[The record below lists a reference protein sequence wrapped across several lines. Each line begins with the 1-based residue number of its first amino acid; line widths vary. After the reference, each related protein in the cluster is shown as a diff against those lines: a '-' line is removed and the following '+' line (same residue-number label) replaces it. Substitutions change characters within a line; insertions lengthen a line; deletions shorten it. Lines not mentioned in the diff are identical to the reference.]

1 MSVSEFIS
9 GQLLERQ
16 RLLSQIHKIIIQE
29 DKTVKAAVEPMM
41 GKEMVVYKAAGIFKY
56 GLSSVKNYM
65 SLHVMPIYASP
76 VLYARYKNLLKT
88 ANFQKGCIN
97 FKNENE
103 MPLDILKKLIEDCSK
118 IDLRKIKEDYIKSKK
133 S

>member
-65 SLHVMPIYASP
+65 SLHVIPIYASP
-76 VLYARYKNLLKT
+76 VLYSRYKDLLKT

-103 MPLDILKKLIEDCSK
+103 MPLE
-118 IDLRKIKEDYIKSKK
+118 
-133 S
+133 

>member
-1 MSVSEFIS
+1 LSVSEFIS

-16 RLLSQIHKIIIQE
+16 KLLSQIHKIIIRE
-29 DKTVKAAVEPMM
+29 DKSVTVSIEPMM
-41 GKEMVVYKAAGIFKY
+41 GKEMIVYKAPGIFKY

-76 VLYARYKNLLKT
+76 VLFSRYKALLKS

-97 FKNENE
+97 FKNGNE
-103 MPLDILKKLIEDCSK
+103 MPLEIVQKLIEDCSK
-118 IDLRKIKEDYIKSKK
+118 INLQKIKEDYIRSRKA
-133 S
+133 

>member
-1 MSVSEFIS
+1 MSISEFIS

-29 DKTVKAAVEPMM
+29 DKTVKAEVEPMM
-41 GKEMVVYKAAGIFKY
+41 GKEMIVYKAPGIFKY

-76 VLYARYKNLLKT
+76 VLYSRYKDLLKT

-103 MPLDILKKLIEDCSK
+103 MPLNILKKLIEDCSK

-133 S
+133 P